1 MCEHVG
7 CGDVCRVE
15 QRMSGDERHVYGVN
29 EAKVILGKVRELR
42 QSLHSGEHERRR
54 LIEVSCMYV

>member
-1 MCEHVG
+1 
-7 CGDVCRVE
+7 
-15 QRMSGDERHVYGVN
+15 MSGDERHVYGVN

-54 LIEVSCMYV
+54 LIEVSCICV